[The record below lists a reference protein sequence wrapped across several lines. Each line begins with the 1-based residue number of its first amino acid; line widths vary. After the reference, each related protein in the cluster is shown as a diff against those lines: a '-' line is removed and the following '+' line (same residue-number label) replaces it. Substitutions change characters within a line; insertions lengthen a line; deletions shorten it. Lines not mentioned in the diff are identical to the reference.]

1 MLIAFKRI
9 LRFDRRSSGLF
20 QGNVLISLGSL
31 FSRQPAPLLGLDISS
46 SSVKLVELG
55 RDKAGNLVLER
66 CAIEPLERGWITDGN
81 IEKFDEVANAL
92 RRLVKKSG
100 SSTKNVAMALPPSAV
115 ITKKIILPGGL
126 TDQELEQQVET
137 EANQYIPFPLDEV
150 SLDFCVIGPSSTS
163 VGDIE
168 VLIAASRRE
177 KVQDIQGLAEAA
189 GLTPVVVDV
198 ESYASRLAAGRLI
211 DNLPG
216 KGAGLIVALFE
227 VGALTTSMQVLRDE
241 EVLYDRDQAFGG
253 AQLTQLIVRQYGFS
267 QEEAESKKRSGELP
281 EDYETSVL
289 RPFIETMVQE
299 LGRALQFFFT
309 STPHNKVDYIMLA
322 GGSAALPGLT
332 TAVTQHTTF
341 QCTLLNPFDG
351 MEIGDGVRL
360 KRMTRE
366 APSYLTSC
374 GLALRRFAQ

>member
-1 MLIAFKRI
+1 M
-9 LRFDRRSSGLF
+9 
-20 QGNVLISLGSL
+20 ISLGSF
-31 FSRQPAPLLGLDISS
+31 FSRQPAPMFGLDISS

-92 RRLVKKSG
+92 KRLVKKSG
-100 SSTKNVAMALPPSAV
+100 TKTKNVAMALPPSAV
-115 ITKKIILPGGL
+115 ITKKIVLPGGMS
-126 TDQELEQQVET
+126 DSELEQQVEN

-150 SLDFCVIGPSSTS
+150 SLDFCVIGPSATS
-163 VGDIE
+163 AGDVE
-168 VLIAASRRE
+168 VLIAASRKE

-189 GLTPVVVDV
+189 GLMPVVVDV

-211 DNLPG
+211 ENLPN

-227 VGALTTSMQVLRDE
+227 VGALTTSMQVLRDD

-281 EDYETSVL
+281 EDYESTVL
-289 RPFIETMVQE
+289 RPFIDTMVQE

-332 TAVTQHTTF
+332 AAVTQHTTF
-341 QCTLLNPFDG
+341 PCSLLNPFDG

-360 KRMTRE
+360 KKMTRE